1 MEITTVKIEME
12 WSFLLTTGWKVSKYG
27 VFSAPYFPAFGL
39 NTGKYGPEKT
49 PYLDTFHTV
58 NSTYN
63 CSNTSGFKHI
73 TRLRLLLNHLGDHK
87 FKQGFLDS
95 LNPNWSCSL
104 DIETTCHFLLQ
115 CPNFRNERSPLQNN
129 VSGLIKKKLSFCEL
143 LLSNFSFM
151 VLIH

>member
-1 MEITTVKIEME
+1 MEITTVKTEME

-27 VFSAPYFPAFGL
+27 VFYGPYF
-39 NTGKYGPEKT
+39 
-49 PYLDTFHTV
+49 DTFHTV

-63 CSNTSGFKHI
+63 CFNTSGFKHI

-115 CPNFRNERSPLQNN
+115 CPNFRNERSLLQKN
-129 VSGLIKKKLSFCEL
+129 VSRLIKEKLSFCEL
-143 LLSNFSFM
+143 LLSNFSLM